1 MKYEGLLE
9 DFDNIRE
16 TQPYAVGKVI
26 DEAQKYIEFLE
37 GKQDTFNKLVDYFN
51 ELDESDTNETKKEI
65 LDHLLTI
72 IPAE

>member
-26 DEAQKYIEFLE
+26 DEAQKYI
-37 GKQDTFNKLVDYFN
+37 
-51 ELDESDTNETKKEI
+51 
-65 LDHLLTI
+65 
-72 IPAE
+72 